1 MITKGLGG
9 LGLVTAGLAVVGVP
23 VPISAAVPV
32 AVGGGG
38 RFVYKEVEELNQ
50 EENVAIVVKEEK
62 KRDESN
68 ILAKNIQLFIENIKL
83 KAELDKQRQLKD
95 IEDVLSNINFSTLD
109 VNAQQRE
116 RTLLIVSLVVFL
128 GYKLYVNRKKI
139 MRYLRKNI

>member
-9 LGLVTAGLAVVGVP
+9 LGLITSGVGIAA

-38 RFVYKEVEELNQ
+38 RFIYKEVEEPDR

-116 RTLLIVSLVVFL
+116 RTLLIVSLVIFA